1 LLARQSRGAT
11 GSPSRR
17 GDVLR
22 DGIARMDIAGARAL
36 GLRVQTI
43 ALKSTGRNG
52 CGKLIV
58 EAPS

>member
-1 LLARQSRGAT
+1 LLARQSRGAV

-22 DGIARMDIAGARAL
+22 DGVAPIYAARANAP
-36 GLRVQTI
+36 GLREQAIV
-43 ALKSTGRNG
+43 LKSTGRNG